1 MKSNIELLLML
12 TENAQ
17 ADGDELVSENNK
29 MYAAHA
35 RKLWEL
41 SHMLDHARAL
51 LTNEMTRFQRWLP
64 QEQSN
69 AAQARIVQ
77 GDDQREHPRVNPP
90 RQPSPVAQADSGNR
104 AGERTALGA
113 ILAGQ
118 APKAATPR

>member
-1 MKSNIELLLML
+1 MRSNIELLLML

-29 MYAAHA
+29 AYTAHA

-41 SHMLDHARAL
+41 SQMLDAARAAL
-51 LTNEMTRFQRWLP
+51 NNEMTRFQRWLP

-77 GDDQREHPRVNPP
+77 GDDQREHSRIIPP
-90 RQPSPVAQADSGNR
+90 RQSATLAQTDSGNR
-104 AGERTALGA
+104 
-113 ILAGQ
+113 
-118 APKAATPR
+118 PS